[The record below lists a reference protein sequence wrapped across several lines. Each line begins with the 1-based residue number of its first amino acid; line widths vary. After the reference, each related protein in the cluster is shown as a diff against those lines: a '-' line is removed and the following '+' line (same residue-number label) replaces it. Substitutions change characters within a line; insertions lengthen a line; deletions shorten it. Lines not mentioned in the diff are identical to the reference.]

1 MIDLK
6 SMTPEELAAWFKE
19 LGQPAFRAKQ
29 VFRWL
34 YRGVRSFEEMTDL
47 PKALREQLSQTCQ
60 LTPPVVARKQVSKL
74 DGTIKYL
81 WELSDG
87 NCIETVLMR
96 YKHGNTVCISCQV
109 GCRMGC
115 AFCAST
121 LAGKVRD
128 LTSAE
133 MIDQVLFTQIDSG
146 APISNIVLMGIGEP
160 LDNYDTVMRF
170 LTLVNHPDGMN
181 IGMRHISLST
191 CGLVE
196 KIDKLAQR
204 ELQLTLSVSLHAP
217 DDETRSKIMPVNRS
231 VGVEKLMDTC
241 RRYFQT
247 TGRRISYE
255 YAMIDGVNDA
265 DWQADLLA
273 KLLEGMPGHV
283 NLIPLNDVEESPLK
297 PSRRVA
303 AFQKR
308 LESHGV
314 TVTVRRRLGGDIDAS
329 CGQLRRKAMK
339 EGQPVQGESAG
350 KPAGKR

>member
-6 SMTPEELAAWFKE
+6 SMTLEELTAWLQE
-19 LGQPAFRAKQ
+19 QGEPAFRGKQ
-29 VFRWL
+29 VFRWF
-34 YRGVRSFEEMTDL
+34 YRGATSFGEMSDLSKPLRQKLEEQCFL
-47 PKALREQLSQTCQ
+47 SKPK
-60 LTPPVVARKQVSKL
+60 VARKQVSVL

-81 WELSDG
+81 WELADG

-128 LTSAE
+128 LTPAE
-133 MIDQVLFTQIDSG
+133 MVDQVLFTQIDSG
-146 APISNIVLMGIGEP
+146 EPISNIVLMGIGEP
-160 LDNYDTVMRF
+160 LDNYDTVMKF
-170 LTLVNHPDGMN
+170 LTLVNHPDGLN

-191 CGLVE
+191 CGLVD

-204 ELQLTLSVSLHAP
+204 GLQLTLSVSLHAP
-217 DDETRSKIMPVNRS
+217 DDETRSKIMPVNRGI
-231 VGVEKLMDTC
+231 GVERLMDCC

-255 YAMIDGVNDA
+255 SAMIDGVNDS
-265 DWQADLLA
+265 DQQADRLASLL
-273 KLLEGMPGHV
+273 KGTPGHV

-308 LESHGV
+308 LESQGV
-314 TVTVRRRLGGDIDAS
+314 TVTVRRKLGGDIDAS
-329 CGQLRRKAMK
+329 CGQLRRKAMR
-339 EGQPVQGESAG
+339 EEN
-350 KPAGKR
+350 